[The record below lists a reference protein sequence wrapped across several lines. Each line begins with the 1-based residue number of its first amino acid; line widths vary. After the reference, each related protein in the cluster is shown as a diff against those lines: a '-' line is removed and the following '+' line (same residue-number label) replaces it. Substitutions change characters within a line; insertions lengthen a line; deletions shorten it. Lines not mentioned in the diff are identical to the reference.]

1 MNTLCDTE
9 TRCCSAALPTTW
21 STLSGL
27 LAPDCDTPSQL
38 TIDQDLMCLQPAANN
53 AAATVFQMTAA
64 ANPLLATLP
73 APGVSVNR
81 GEMQACA
88 VLLPHVHPRATE
100 VYYVLS
106 GEQIRSQAALTLI

>member
-1 MNTLCDTE
+1 MD
-9 TRCCSAALPTTW
+9 
-21 STLSGL
+21 
-27 LAPDCDTPSQL
+27 
-38 TIDQDLMCLQPAANN
+38 N
-53 AAATVFQMTAA
+53 AAATVFQMDAT

-100 VYYVLS
+100 VYYVLN
-106 GEQIRSQAALTLI
+106 GMPWTCLMCICHC